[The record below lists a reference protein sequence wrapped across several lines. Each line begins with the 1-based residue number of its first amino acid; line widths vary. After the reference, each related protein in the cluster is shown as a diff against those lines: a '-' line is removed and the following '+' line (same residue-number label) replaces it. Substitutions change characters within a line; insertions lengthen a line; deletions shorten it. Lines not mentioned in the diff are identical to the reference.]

1 MHDKNYKYS
10 VYTKYMNLTNVFA
23 LMYLTSYYC
32 NFCSVTIEQQQFYFA
47 NSLFLRSSLSMHST
61 RFISLFELLRRV
73 NELVNV

>member
-47 NSLFLRSSLSMHST
+47 NSIFCVRTVVINALDSLYLF
-61 RFISLFELLRRV
+61 I
-73 NELVNV
+73 